1 MVLGFLFVLPCFIIV
16 EGIYLLR
23 HPRTFS
29 GLAVCVWAVIS
40 GIGFFLGLKD
50 ESLAEWAIGQ
60 VVALIVYYMIKLH
73 R

>member
-1 MVLGFLFVLPCFIIV
+1 MFYLLAVPVFIMA
-16 EGIYLLR
+16 EGIYLVK

-29 GLAVCVWAVIS
+29 GLAAFLWAVIS
-40 GIGFFLGLKD
+40 GIGFFLGVKD

-73 R
+73 K